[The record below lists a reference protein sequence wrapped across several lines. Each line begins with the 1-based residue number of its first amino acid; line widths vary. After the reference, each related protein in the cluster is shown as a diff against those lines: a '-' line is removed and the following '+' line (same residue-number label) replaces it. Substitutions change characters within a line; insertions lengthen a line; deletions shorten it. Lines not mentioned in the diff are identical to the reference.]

1 MKSNFT
7 VGILCIIFLLTFRL
21 NAQEMEEII
30 DGMFTQQFEIRND
43 TFIFT
48 VGKPGGG
55 QHNYIFETNNNR
67 FIVLIKRFSS
77 RAVRLGTKK
86 IDNFETYIWENGNFR
101 QSKSDMKYSQSED
114 PGDWIAIQGNVLDQ
128 YYVNV
133 KFTGPSRRTNIDD
146 LKFQN
151 FIKKYNIKIMKS
163 Y

>member
-1 MKSNFT
+1 MKSKFT
-7 VGILCIIFLLTFRL
+7 VGILCIIFLLTFNL
-21 NAQEMEEII
+21 YAQEMEEIT
-30 DGMFTQQFEIRND
+30 DGMFTQQFEIKND

-48 VGKPGGG
+48 KGLTG
-55 QHNYIFETNNNR
+55 QGQSNFIFEIPNER
-67 FIVLIKRFSS
+67 FIVLIRRYYPFPINHRRTDYETHLWEKGVFKQIESDLEYS
-77 RAVRLGTKK
+77 RSA
-86 IDNFETYIWENGNFR
+86 
-101 QSKSDMKYSQSED
+101 D